1 MATLLLGS
9 FGLVYL
15 VSAPCFFTSW
25 LQFFKREAGNLSEEE
40 KQLSLATLV
49 MASVLW
55 PLVVPVAYVE
65 QLSKAKQKQ
74 PRHIM
79 PEAQ

>member
-55 PLVVPVAYVE
+55 PLVVPVAYLE

-74 PRHIM
+74 PRQIM

>member
-1 MATLLLGS
+1 MATLLVGS
-9 FGLVYL
+9 LGLVYL

-55 PLVVPVAYVE
+55 PLVVPVAYLE

-74 PRHIM
+74 PRQIM